1 MNDRKALGIIRV
13 LFYVEENML
22 ITCKNTCCKYYYQ
35 LKKGQHCP
43 AEEGCPGYTTN
54 KRKANSK
61 IPKCKECEYCKRITT
76 NDGKEYHYACTY
88 MNRNKVILF
97 AEKRKCDCRVM

>member
-1 MNDRKALGIIRV
+1 
-13 LFYVEENML
+13 ML

-35 LKKGQHCP
+35 LRKGQHCP
-43 AEEGCPGYTTN
+43 AEEGCPGYTKN

>member
-1 MNDRKALGIIRV
+1 
-13 LFYVEENML
+13 ML
-22 ITCKNTCCKYYYQ
+22 VTCKNTCCKYYYQ

-43 AEEGCPGYTTN
+43 AEEGCPGYTRN
-54 KRKANSK
+54 KRKADRK
-61 IPKCKECEYCKRITT
+61 IPKCKECEYCKRIIT

-97 AEKRKCDCRVM
+97 VEKRKCDCRVM